1 MLVISYTFVT
11 ITQNVLLM
19 TKLKIDTIA
28 ENLIAIHPLLYKS
41 LSKQLRTK
49 TSITPGGMFVL
60 GRLKRHGV
68 LSMSDIGKCLS
79 MPKPHITV
87 IVDKLIEEGFVERMS
102 DPNDRRIINISLT
115 EKGLTNFEYFKLVIS
130 ETLKSKL
137 LLLSDE
143 ELEILSPA
151 SQQVKDIL
159 ISILS
164 KE

>member
-1 MLVISYTFVT
+1 M
-11 ITQNVLLM
+11 
-19 TKLKIDTIA
+19 KPKIDLIA

-41 LSKQLRTK
+41 ISKPLRHQ

-60 GRLKRHGV
+60 GSLKRYGI

-87 IVDKLIEEGFVERMS
+87 IVDRLIEEGYVERLS
-102 DPNDRRIINISLT
+102 DTKDRRIVNILLT
-115 EKGLTNFEYFKLVIS
+115 EKGLKDFEDIKQAVSENLKIKLS
-130 ETLKSKL
+130 TLN
-137 LLLSDE
+137 DE
-143 ELEILSPA
+143 EQEILATA
-151 SQQVKDIL
+151 SQQVKEIL